1 METVACD
8 YCGTVES
15 VEVAQQT
22 DKLHHTSDKLFTI
35 VRCTS
40 CGLQYTNPRPGRDD
54 IGHYYAASYAFHAE
68 PSKLRSLLAV
78 IARFCANRP
87 LAALLDIIPPLGRR
101 LIPYVQPD
109 IADPVQAYYTQ
120 GGKGTFLDIGCGA
133 GVSAHFWGTSGSLQA
148 YRRLTDVAGI
158 EVAAA
163 AREKLTVSGIE
174 AWDSLDAVPESRR
187 FGMIRMNWSLEHV
200 HSPDRYFAFLRN
212 RLTPGGKAVI
222 AVPNYDGMIYRL
234 APDCVELPIHLYHF
248 RPVDLQKYAARHGL
262 RITDLQTFSYPQMF
276 CAAAQAG
283 LLPEQFAGF
292 TGLRQAQAVQSILNK
307 FDQAGWGN
315 DMIAILAPDQES

>member
-8 YCGTVES
+8 YCGTAES
-15 VEVAQQT
+15 VQVAQQT
-22 DKLHHTSDKLFTI
+22 DKLHHTSDRLFTI

-40 CGLQYTNPRPGRDD
+40 CGLQYTNPRPDRSD
-54 IGHYYAASYAFHAE
+54 IGNYYAESYAFHAK
-68 PSKLRSLLAV
+68 PSKLRSFLASA
-78 IARFCANRP
+78 ARLCANLP
-87 LAALLDIIPPLGRR
+87 LAGFLDIFPPLSRR
-101 LIPYVQPD
+101 LIPYLQPG
-109 IADPVQAYYTQ
+109 IADPVLAYYKQ

-163 AREKLTVSGIE
+163 AREKLTASGIE

-187 FGMIRMNWSLEHV
+187 FGVIRMNWSLEHV

-212 RLTPGGKAVI
+212 HLISGGRAII
-222 AVPNYDGMIYRL
+222 AVPNYDGLIYRL

-248 RPVDLQKYAARHGL
+248 RPVDLHNYAARHGL
-262 RITDLQTFSYPQMF
+262 RIAHLQTFSYPQMF
-276 CAAAQAG
+276 SAAAQAG
-283 LLPEQFAGF
+283 MLPEQFADF
-292 TGLRQAQAVQSILNK
+292 ASLRQAQVFQSMLDK

-315 DMIAILAPDQES
+315 DMIAILAPDQAA